1 VLRQVSRLAVIFG
14 CAGPRLGE
22 EEAAFFR
29 DVRPWGFILFKRN
42 VETPDQ
48 VRALTAA
55 LRETIDAPDAP
66 VLIDQEGGRVQRLG
80 PPNWTR
86 YPPGRAYGELAGNDP
101 LLRREIARLGARLM
115 AHDLAAVGVNVDCA
129 PVLDVPEPGA
139 YDIIGDRAYGQS
151 ADEVAVLGRAAA
163 EGLIAGGVLPVVKH
177 MPGHGRSH
185 ADSHLDLPLVEA
197 AHAALAARD
206 FAPFRVNS
214 DLPMAMTAHVVFTAL
229 DPNRPATTSRRV
241 IRQVIRGEI
250 GFDGL
255 LMTDD
260 LSMKA
265 LSGDFEGRARDALA
279 AGCDVVLHCNG
290 AMAEMTAVARGAR
303 PLAGAAARRA
313 KAALARLAKAPEP
326 FDVDAGRAR
335 FAAAFEGRWAA

>member
-1 VLRQVSRLAVIFG
+1 MLRQVSRLAAIFG
-14 CAGPRLGE
+14 CAGPRLSP

-29 DVRPWGFILFKRN
+29 DARPWGFILFKRN

-48 VRALTAA
+48 VRALSGA
-55 LRETIDAPDAP
+55 LRETIGDPAAP

-80 PPNWTR
+80 PPHWRR
-86 YPPGRAYGELAGNDP
+86 YPPGRAYGELAANDP
-101 LLRREIARLGARLM
+101 LLRREIVRLGARLI

-139 YDIIGDRAYGQS
+139 HDIIGDRAYGET
-151 ADEVAVLGRAAA
+151 AAEVALLGRAAA

-177 MPGHGRSH
+177 VPGHGRSR
-185 ADSHLDLPLVEA
+185 ADSHEHLPVVDA
-197 AHAALAARD
+197 PRAALAARD
-206 FAPFRVNS
+206 FAPFKVNS
-214 DLPMAMTAHVVFTAL
+214 DLPMAMTAHVVYAAL
-229 DPNRPATTSRRV
+229 DPAGPATTSRRV
-241 IRQVIRGEI
+241 IRDVIRGEI

-265 LSGDFEGRARDALA
+265 LSGDFAERARRALA

-290 AMAEMTAVARGAR
+290 SMAEMAAVAEGAR
-303 PLAGAAARRA
+303 PLAGQAARRA
-313 KAALARLAKAPEP
+313 KAALGRLATSPEP
-326 FDVDAGRAR
+326 FDVEAGRAR